1 MSAMDFKVMIA
12 DDDAVMRTLV
22 CDILRKQK
30 YVPIEAKDGQE
41 ALDVFFKHPD
51 IDLIILDVMMPKY
64 DGWDVLKEIRIHSE
78 VPILMLT
85 ALADEKHEIKGLQKG
100 ADEYIAKPFS
110 YEKFIARI
118 DSLLRKVKI
127 ERSAEIVI
135 SNLTINQSA
144 QLVHLNGI
152 EIELSRKEYQLLLFL
167 IRNAKQVVNREQL
180 LNHIWGFDFEG
191 DPRTVD
197 THIKTL
203 RFKLKSCGEWISTV
217 RGMGYRFEVVK
228 K

>member
-1 MSAMDFKVMIA
+1 MSAMDLKVMVA

-22 CDILRKQK
+22 CDILRKEK

-41 ALDVFFKHPD
+41 VLDYFFKHPD

-64 DGWDVLKEIRIHSE
+64 DGWEVLKEIRIHSE

-100 ADEYIAKPFS
+100 ADEYIGKPFS
-110 YEKFIARI
+110 YEKLIARI
-118 DSLLRKVKI
+118 DSLLRKVKV
-127 ERSAEIVI
+127 ERSAEIVL
-135 SNLTINQSA
+135 SNLIIDQMA
-144 QLVHLNGI
+144 QRVYVGGT
-152 EIELSRKEYQLLLFL
+152 EIELSRKEFQLLLYF
-167 IRNAKQVVNREQL
+167 IRNAKQVLDREQL

-203 RFKLKSCGEWISTV
+203 RFKLKSCGEWITTV
-217 RGMGYRFEVVK
+217 RGMGYRFEVMQ
-228 K
+228 

>member
-1 MSAMDFKVMIA
+1 MDLKVMVA
-12 DDDAVMRTLV
+12 DDDAIMRTLV
-22 CDILRKQK
+22 CDILRKEK
-30 YVPIEAKDGQE
+30 YIPLEAKDGQE
-41 ALDVFFKHPD
+41 ALDIFFKHPD

-64 DGWDVLKEIRIHSE
+64 DGWEVLKEIRTHSE

-85 ALADEKHEIKGLQKG
+85 ALADEKYEIKGLQKG
-100 ADEYIAKPFS
+100 ADDYIAKPFS
-110 YEKFIARI
+110 YEKLIARI
-118 DSLLRKVKI
+118 DTLLRKVKI

-144 QLVHLNGI
+144 QLVHLSGI
-152 EIELSRKEYQLLLFL
+152 EIELSRKEYQLLLFF
-167 IRNAKQVVNREQL
+167 IRNSKQVIDREQL
-180 LNHIWGFDFEG
+180 LNNIWGFDFDG

-203 RFKLKSCGEWISTV
+203 RCKLKSCGEWITTV
-217 RGMGYRFEVVK
+217 RGIGYRFEVIK